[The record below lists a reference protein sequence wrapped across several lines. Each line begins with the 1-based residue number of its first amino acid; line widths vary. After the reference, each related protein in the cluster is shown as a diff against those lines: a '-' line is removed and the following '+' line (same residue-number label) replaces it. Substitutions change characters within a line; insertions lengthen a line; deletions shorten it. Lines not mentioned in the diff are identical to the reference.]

1 VNGVHLLVSDVALLV
16 GFIHLGAPED
26 HEVALSLGELVVFLL
41 GIVRRVTSLWGK
53 LLGLALLAEGATDVN
68 LHGRAVLE
76 EMLWL
81 PPVEGAGGLECLI
94 EVLRVCATPT
104 GLRSSSTVGR
114 GHHLL
119 PTALPVLVLLTT
131 ASRGRGRII
140 TTVATTEV
148 AGDLGFPAEVGLDC
162 LLTGDVLG
170 GDV

>member
-1 VNGVHLLVSDVALLV
+1 
-16 GFIHLGAPED
+16 
-26 HEVALSLGELVVFLL
+26 
-41 GIVRRVTSLWGK
+41 
-53 LLGLALLAEGATDVN
+53 LGLALLAEGATDVN

-119 PTALPVLVLLTT
+119 PTTLPVLVLLTT
-131 ASRGRGRII
+131 ASRGQGGII

-148 AGDLGFPAEVGLDC
+148 AGGLGFPAEVGLDC